1 MSTTGLVVRTRKK
14 MNRMIV
20 GLVLLLVLEFFVLTP
35 FIGAYAIGV
44 MVLTFLGGFW
54 LGNKIT
60 EPLLEMGEEAII
72 GSMARKQGEDQ
83 KH

>member
-20 GLVLLLVLEFFVLTP
+20 GLVLLLVVEFFILTP
-35 FIGAYAIGV
+35 FIGVYAIGA
-44 MVLTFLGGFW
+44 MFLTFLGGFW

-60 EPLLEMGEEAII
+60 EPLLEMGDEAII
-72 GSMARKQGEDQ
+72 RSMARKLGEGQ